1 MHVERTKKGV
11 GEWNS
16 QEEYNLAGIPRQN
29 PKILEVQCAAT
40 QLQYRFTIN
49 NDIDSHRQPHCDSRD
64 FQIDIQCR
72 HNIQYTPCN
81 IMHIQPIKTYRY
93 KKRTYKTCHEIGY
106 FLKIVINFV
115 HIIEIRIAVHF
126 RKIHFQTLFG
136 CNPLFRIP

>member
-49 NDIDSHRQPHCDSRD
+49 NDIDSHSHTATVEISKSISSADT
-64 FQIDIQCR
+64 IY
-72 HNIQYTPCN
+72 NIRPA
-81 IMHIQPIKTYRY
+81 I
-93 KKRTYKTCHEIGY
+93 
-106 FLKIVINFV
+106 
-115 HIIEIRIAVHF
+115 
-126 RKIHFQTLFG
+126 
-136 CNPLFRIP
+136 